1 MRAFSLNAYLD
12 RTTISMKNGYFFWIV
27 LLIVSCTSQSKHLS
41 TESNE
46 TIKKQKI
53 DSTKTEFEALPKP
66 IVIFQQLNNCKGN
79 ELSSAVQSD
88 ERPTNIRKEQN
99 GDTLVLN
106 FQIVSDCCREF
117 EQVLRT
123 SNDTIFLDFQSKEE
137 SYCECYCT
145 YKLRYSL
152 VNNERYVIYLRKKKV

>member
-1 MRAFSLNAYLD
+1 
-12 RTTISMKNGYFFWIV
+12 MKNGYFFLIV

-41 TESNE
+41 TQTNE
-46 TIKKQKI
+46 TIKKQEI
-53 DSTKTEFEALPKP
+53 DSTKIESEALPKP

-79 ELSSAVQSD
+79 EMSTAFQSGQ
-88 ERPTNIRKEQN
+88 RPNKIRKEQN
-99 GDTLVLN
+99 DDTLVLN

-123 SNDTIFLDFQSKEE
+123 SNDTIFLDFQPKEE

-145 YKLRYSL
+145 YKLRYTL
-152 VNNERYVIYLRKKKV
+152 VKNERYIIYLRKKKV

>member
-1 MRAFSLNAYLD
+1 MRSFSLNAYLD
-12 RTTISMKNGYFFWIV
+12 RTRTFMKNGYFFLIV
-27 LLIVSCTSQSKHLS
+27 LLIVSCTSQSKNLS
-41 TESNE
+41 TQTNE
-46 TIKKQKI
+46 TIKKQEI
-53 DSTKTEFEALPKP
+53 DSTKIESEALPKP

-79 ELSSAVQSD
+79 ELSKAFQSD
-88 ERPTNIRKEQN
+88 ERATNIHKEKN

-106 FQIVSDCCREF
+106 FQIVSNCCREF
-117 EQVLRT
+117 EQALRT

-152 VNNERYVIYLRKKKV
+152 VNSERYVIYLKKKKV